1 MNAEQVLYSLIEVAL
16 VDDDD
21 DASSDRMSRTLR
33 KVEERLNINSGI
45 RSEVFEASKSKVK

>member
-21 DASSDRMSRTLR
+21 TRSDRMSRTLR